1 MFQEVLQFK
10 DVTIFCC
17 SKQNIVRISG
27 RVPPLLIWL
36 ISKTIVDSLSLIV
49 TTCVLNQSRSHW
61 LFYDPSQSTITIY
74 LKFKEEI
81 TNPSALISLID
92 DDSRITFELSFV
104 CFQHQRSSLWCF
116 GFFSFF

>member
-10 DVTIFCC
+10 DVIIICY

-27 RVPPLLIWL
+27 RVPPLLVWHIF
-36 ISKTIVDSLSLIV
+36 KTIVDSLSPIV

-61 LFYDPSQSTITIY
+61 LFSDALQSTITIC

-81 TNPSALISLID
+81 TNPSTLISLID
-92 DDSRITFELSFV
+92 DDSRISFELSFV